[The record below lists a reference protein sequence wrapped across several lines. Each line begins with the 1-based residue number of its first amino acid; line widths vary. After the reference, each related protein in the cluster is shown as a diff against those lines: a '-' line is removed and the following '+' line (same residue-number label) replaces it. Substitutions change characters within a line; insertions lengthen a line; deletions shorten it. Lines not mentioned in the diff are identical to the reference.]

1 MVPCDVTMFIIV
13 YMYEQVVLSLCLGV
27 FQVDRCP
34 LQADHRAGCG
44 QGHGLPAHTP
54 PANHPPR
61 PQQPQHPAR

>member
-34 LQADHRAGCG
+34 LQADHCAGCG

-54 PANHPPR
+54 PADHPPR
-61 PQQPQHPAR
+61 PQQPQHPA